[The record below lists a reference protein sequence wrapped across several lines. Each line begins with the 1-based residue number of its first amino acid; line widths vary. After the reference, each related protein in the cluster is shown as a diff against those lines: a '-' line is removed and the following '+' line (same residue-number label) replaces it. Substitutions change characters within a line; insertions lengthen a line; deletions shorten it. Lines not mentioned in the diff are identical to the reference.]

1 MLSSTCLN
9 VYFTIF
15 QRTII
20 YSFTTLDLD
29 SVTQQW
35 SPNLVY
41 GFCDIDL
48 ECKKPLYLEEIGTG
62 LPHVYSREQ
71 RQLKD
76 KRTLLLKCGIEYYY
90 YYFITMMYNISL
102 AAITA
107 IGKSNGMAEGHSQVI
122 NAHLQI

>member
-1 MLSSTCLN
+1 MYILLFPAN
-9 VYFTIF
+9 YNIF
-15 QRTII
+15 I
-20 YSFTTLDLD
+20 YNTRL
-29 SVTQQW
+29 
-35 SPNLVY
+35 
-41 GFCDIDL
+41 GFCYTAMVPKPRLWILRDIDL

-76 KRTLLLKCGIEYYY
+76 KRTLLLKCGIKYYY
-90 YYFITMMYNISL
+90 SFITMMYNISL